1 MMNELGLNGRV
12 RDLAAQCVYL
22 GTDGSLFRLALAP
35 AHANLRSPA
44 AESRLEQ
51 AIQARHG
58 AHLRLQ
64 LSLQQVEGAESP
76 AQARSRREMERDQA
90 AIAAIESDPN
100 VAALRDSFG
109 AVIEKV
115 STRASD

>member
-1 MMNELGLNGRV
+1 
-12 RDLAAQCVYL
+12 
-22 GTDGSLFRLALAP
+22 
-35 AHANLRSPA
+35 
-44 AESRLEQ
+44 
-51 AIQARHG
+51 
-58 AHLRLQ
+58 
-64 LSLQQVEGAESP
+64 
-76 AQARSRREMERDQA
+76 MERDQA